1 MKLQHFI
8 DRPILSIVISVVILV
23 AGLIGLYA
31 LSVEQYPDIAP
42 PTIRVSTTYS
52 GANAEAVQKS
62 VIVPLEEAI
71 NGVEN
76 MTYMTSTAS
85 NTGSA
90 EITVYFKQGSD
101 PDMAAVNVQNKVST
115 ATSLLPAEVTK
126 VGVTTMKRQSSM
138 LKIFGLYSPNGT
150 YDRNFLTNYLS
161 INVKPQIQRIS
172 EVGEVN
178 VMGGDYAMRI
188 WLKPDVM
195 AQYELEPSDV
205 EAALSSQNIEA
216 STGSIGEDSKNVY
229 QYTLKYRGRL
239 EKEQEF
245 EEIVIRAYDDGRVL
259 KLKDIATVELGA
271 QSYSYTGTVNGAPGT
286 TCMINQTAGTNANEI
301 ITEIDKYLDELKETL
316 PEDMEIVELMSTKNF
331 LDASIDEVIKT
342 LLEAIVLVVLVV
354 YVFLQNPRSTLI
366 PTISIFVS
374 LIGTF
379 AALYIAGFSINLL
392 TLFAL
397 VLAIGTIVDDAI
409 IVVEAVQV
417 RFDEGYR
424 SPYKA
429 SVDAMTGISSAIV
442 TSTLEVWKEQVRT
455 MEARMK
461 VGEETENAVTQAR
474 ASLYELEA
482 THNDLLRQQRET
494 ENSLCTLLGMTSRSL
509 ERGTLDKQIFPVT
522 LPTGIPVRLL
532 SRRPDIVQAEMTLA
546 NAYYTTNQAR
556 SAFYPNLNLSGSA
569 GWTNALGQAVTNPG
583 DWILSAVASLTQP
596 LFNRGKLISNLRVSK
611 DEEQIALLNYRQAL
625 LDAGQEVNDALY
637 ATESAGRSLESHRKQ
652 CRELER
658 TVQTSEALYRTGN
671 ATYLELLTARQSLLN
686 ARLNVVTDSFTQCQA
701 VINLYQALG
710 GGAE

>member
-1 MKLQHFI
+1 MRKITCITIICINMVLLSSCHIYRNYQRPDNLPTDSLFRDADNQPVTDSLSLGDLPWQEIFQDTLLQQYIRYGLEHNIDMQTALLRVDQAKAQLTAAKLSFL
-8 DRPILSIVISVVILV
+8 PSLTLSPQGTL
-23 AGLIGLYA
+23 
-31 LSVEQYPDIAP
+31 
-42 PTIRVSTTYS
+42 
-52 GANAEAVQKS
+52 
-62 VIVPLEEAI
+62 
-71 NGVEN
+71 
-76 MTYMTSTAS
+76 TSTAGS
-85 NTGSA
+85 KTVKTYELPVQASWEIDLFGNLRNAKKGTQATLLQQQAYQQAVRSELIAGIANT
-90 EITVYFKQGSD
+90 YY
-101 PDMAAVNVQNKVST
+101 
-115 ATSLLPAEVTK
+115 SLL
-126 VGVTTMKRQSSM
+126 M
-138 LKIFGLYSPNGT
+138 
-150 YDRNFLTNYLS
+150 
-161 INVKPQIQRIS
+161 
-172 EVGEVN
+172 
-178 VMGGDYAMRI
+178 
-188 WLKPDVM
+188 
-195 AQYELEPSDV
+195 
-205 EAALSSQNIEA
+205 
-216 STGSIGEDSKNVY
+216 
-229 QYTLKYRGRL
+229 
-239 EKEQEF
+239 
-245 EEIVIRAYDDGRVL
+245 
-259 KLKDIATVELGA
+259 
-271 QSYSYTGTVNGAPGT
+271 
-286 TCMINQTAGTNANEI
+286 
-301 ITEIDKYLDELKETL
+301 LDEQ
-316 PEDMEIVELMSTKNF
+316 V
-331 LDASIDEVIKT
+331 
-342 LLEAIVLVVLVV
+342 AIS
-354 YVFLQNPRSTLI
+354 Q
-366 PTISIFVS
+366 
-374 LIGTF
+374 
-379 AALYIAGFSINLL
+379 
-392 TLFAL
+392 
-397 VLAIGTIVDDAI
+397 
-409 IVVEAVQV
+409 
-417 RFDEGYR
+417 
-424 SPYKA
+424 
-429 SVDAMTGISSAIV
+429 
-442 TSTLEVWKEQVRT
+442 STLEVWKEQVRT

-482 THNDLLRQQRET
+482 THNDLLHQQRET

-509 ERGTLDKQIFPVT
+509 ERGTLDKQIFPET

>member
-1 MKLQHFI
+1 MRKITYLFIICINVALLSSCHIYRNYQRPENLPTDSLFRDMDNPSVSDSLSLGDLPWQEVFQDTLLQHYIRYGLEHNTDMQTALLRVDQAKAQLTAAKLAFL
-8 DRPILSIVISVVILV
+8 PSLTLSPQGTL
-23 AGLIGLYA
+23 
-31 LSVEQYPDIAP
+31 
-42 PTIRVSTTYS
+42 
-52 GANAEAVQKS
+52 
-62 VIVPLEEAI
+62 
-71 NGVEN
+71 
-76 MTYMTSTAS
+76 TSTAGS
-85 NTGSA
+85 KTVKTYELPVQASWEIDLFGNLRNAKKGTQATLLQQQAYQQAVRSELIAGIANT
-90 EITVYFKQGSD
+90 YY
-101 PDMAAVNVQNKVST
+101 
-115 ATSLLPAEVTK
+115 SLL
-126 VGVTTMKRQSSM
+126 M
-138 LKIFGLYSPNGT
+138 
-150 YDRNFLTNYLS
+150 
-161 INVKPQIQRIS
+161 
-172 EVGEVN
+172 
-178 VMGGDYAMRI
+178 
-188 WLKPDVM
+188 
-195 AQYELEPSDV
+195 
-205 EAALSSQNIEA
+205 
-216 STGSIGEDSKNVY
+216 
-229 QYTLKYRGRL
+229 
-239 EKEQEF
+239 
-245 EEIVIRAYDDGRVL
+245 
-259 KLKDIATVELGA
+259 
-271 QSYSYTGTVNGAPGT
+271 
-286 TCMINQTAGTNANEI
+286 
-301 ITEIDKYLDELKETL
+301 LDEQ
-316 PEDMEIVELMSTKNF
+316 V
-331 LDASIDEVIKT
+331 
-342 LLEAIVLVVLVV
+342 AIS
-354 YVFLQNPRSTLI
+354 Q
-366 PTISIFVS
+366 
-374 LIGTF
+374 
-379 AALYIAGFSINLL
+379 
-392 TLFAL
+392 
-397 VLAIGTIVDDAI
+397 
-409 IVVEAVQV
+409 
-417 RFDEGYR
+417 
-424 SPYKA
+424 
-429 SVDAMTGISSAIV
+429 
-442 TSTLEVWKEQVRT
+442 STLEVWKEQVRT

-509 ERGTLDKQIFPVT
+509 ERGTLDKQIFPET

-686 ARLNVVTDSFTQCQA
+686 ARLNIVTDSFTQCQA

>member
-1 MKLQHFI
+1 MRKITYLFIICINVALLSSCHIYRNYQRPENLPTDSLFRNMDNPSVSDSLSLGDLPWQEVFQDTLLQHYIRYGLEHNTDMQTALLRVDQAKAQLTAAKLAFL
-8 DRPILSIVISVVILV
+8 PSLTLSPQGTL
-23 AGLIGLYA
+23 
-31 LSVEQYPDIAP
+31 
-42 PTIRVSTTYS
+42 
-52 GANAEAVQKS
+52 
-62 VIVPLEEAI
+62 
-71 NGVEN
+71 
-76 MTYMTSTAS
+76 TSTAGS
-85 NTGSA
+85 KTVKTYELPVQASWEIDLFGNLRNAKKGTQATLLQQQAYQQAVRSELIAGIANT
-90 EITVYFKQGSD
+90 YY
-101 PDMAAVNVQNKVST
+101 
-115 ATSLLPAEVTK
+115 SLL
-126 VGVTTMKRQSSM
+126 M
-138 LKIFGLYSPNGT
+138 
-150 YDRNFLTNYLS
+150 
-161 INVKPQIQRIS
+161 
-172 EVGEVN
+172 
-178 VMGGDYAMRI
+178 
-188 WLKPDVM
+188 
-195 AQYELEPSDV
+195 
-205 EAALSSQNIEA
+205 
-216 STGSIGEDSKNVY
+216 
-229 QYTLKYRGRL
+229 
-239 EKEQEF
+239 
-245 EEIVIRAYDDGRVL
+245 
-259 KLKDIATVELGA
+259 
-271 QSYSYTGTVNGAPGT
+271 
-286 TCMINQTAGTNANEI
+286 
-301 ITEIDKYLDELKETL
+301 LDEQ
-316 PEDMEIVELMSTKNF
+316 V
-331 LDASIDEVIKT
+331 
-342 LLEAIVLVVLVV
+342 AIS
-354 YVFLQNPRSTLI
+354 Q
-366 PTISIFVS
+366 
-374 LIGTF
+374 
-379 AALYIAGFSINLL
+379 
-392 TLFAL
+392 
-397 VLAIGTIVDDAI
+397 
-409 IVVEAVQV
+409 
-417 RFDEGYR
+417 
-424 SPYKA
+424 
-429 SVDAMTGISSAIV
+429 
-442 TSTLEVWKEQVRT
+442 STLEVWKEQVRT

-509 ERGTLDKQIFPVT
+509 ERGTLDKQIFPET

>member
-1 MKLQHFI
+1 MRKITYLFIICINVALLSSCHIYRNYQRPENLPTDSLFRDMDNPSVSDSLSLGDLPWQEVFQDTLLQHYIRYGLEHNTDMQTALLRVDQAKAQLTAAKLAFL
-8 DRPILSIVISVVILV
+8 PSLTLSPQGTL
-23 AGLIGLYA
+23 
-31 LSVEQYPDIAP
+31 
-42 PTIRVSTTYS
+42 
-52 GANAEAVQKS
+52 
-62 VIVPLEEAI
+62 
-71 NGVEN
+71 
-76 MTYMTSTAS
+76 TSTAGS
-85 NTGSA
+85 KTVKTYELPVQASWEIDLFGNLRNAKKGTQATLLQQQAYQQAVRSELIAGIANT
-90 EITVYFKQGSD
+90 YY
-101 PDMAAVNVQNKVST
+101 
-115 ATSLLPAEVTK
+115 SLL
-126 VGVTTMKRQSSM
+126 M
-138 LKIFGLYSPNGT
+138 
-150 YDRNFLTNYLS
+150 
-161 INVKPQIQRIS
+161 
-172 EVGEVN
+172 
-178 VMGGDYAMRI
+178 
-188 WLKPDVM
+188 
-195 AQYELEPSDV
+195 
-205 EAALSSQNIEA
+205 
-216 STGSIGEDSKNVY
+216 
-229 QYTLKYRGRL
+229 
-239 EKEQEF
+239 
-245 EEIVIRAYDDGRVL
+245 
-259 KLKDIATVELGA
+259 
-271 QSYSYTGTVNGAPGT
+271 
-286 TCMINQTAGTNANEI
+286 
-301 ITEIDKYLDELKETL
+301 LDEQ
-316 PEDMEIVELMSTKNF
+316 V
-331 LDASIDEVIKT
+331 
-342 LLEAIVLVVLVV
+342 AIS
-354 YVFLQNPRSTLI
+354 Q
-366 PTISIFVS
+366 
-374 LIGTF
+374 
-379 AALYIAGFSINLL
+379 
-392 TLFAL
+392 
-397 VLAIGTIVDDAI
+397 
-409 IVVEAVQV
+409 
-417 RFDEGYR
+417 
-424 SPYKA
+424 
-429 SVDAMTGISSAIV
+429 
-442 TSTLEVWKEQVRT
+442 STLEVWKEQVRT

-482 THNDLLRQQRET
+482 THSDLLRQQRET

-509 ERGTLDKQIFPVT
+509 ERGTLDKQIFPET

>member
-1 MKLQHFI
+1 MVLLSSCHIYRNYQRPDNLPTDSLFRDADNQPVTDSLSLGDLPWQEIFQDTLLQQYIRYGLEHNTDMQTALLRVDQAKAQLTAAKLSFL
-8 DRPILSIVISVVILV
+8 PSLTLSPQGTL
-23 AGLIGLYA
+23 
-31 LSVEQYPDIAP
+31 
-42 PTIRVSTTYS
+42 
-52 GANAEAVQKS
+52 
-62 VIVPLEEAI
+62 
-71 NGVEN
+71 
-76 MTYMTSTAS
+76 TSTAGS
-85 NTGSA
+85 KTVKTYELPVQASWEIDLFGNLRKGTQATLLQQQAYQQAVRSELIAGIANT
-90 EITVYFKQGSD
+90 YY
-101 PDMAAVNVQNKVST
+101 
-115 ATSLLPAEVTK
+115 SLL
-126 VGVTTMKRQSSM
+126 M
-138 LKIFGLYSPNGT
+138 
-150 YDRNFLTNYLS
+150 
-161 INVKPQIQRIS
+161 
-172 EVGEVN
+172 
-178 VMGGDYAMRI
+178 
-188 WLKPDVM
+188 
-195 AQYELEPSDV
+195 
-205 EAALSSQNIEA
+205 
-216 STGSIGEDSKNVY
+216 
-229 QYTLKYRGRL
+229 
-239 EKEQEF
+239 
-245 EEIVIRAYDDGRVL
+245 
-259 KLKDIATVELGA
+259 
-271 QSYSYTGTVNGAPGT
+271 
-286 TCMINQTAGTNANEI
+286 
-301 ITEIDKYLDELKETL
+301 LDEQ
-316 PEDMEIVELMSTKNF
+316 V
-331 LDASIDEVIKT
+331 
-342 LLEAIVLVVLVV
+342 AIS
-354 YVFLQNPRSTLI
+354 Q
-366 PTISIFVS
+366 
-374 LIGTF
+374 
-379 AALYIAGFSINLL
+379 
-392 TLFAL
+392 
-397 VLAIGTIVDDAI
+397 
-409 IVVEAVQV
+409 
-417 RFDEGYR
+417 
-424 SPYKA
+424 
-429 SVDAMTGISSAIV
+429 
-442 TSTLEVWKEQVRT
+442 STLEVWKEQVRT

-509 ERGTLDKQIFPVT
+509 ERGTLDKQIFPET

-611 DEEQIALLNYRQAL
+611 DEEQIALLNYRQTL

>member
-1 MKLQHFI
+1 MRKITYLFIICINVALLSSCHIYRNYQRPENLPTDSLFRDMDNPSVSDSFSLGDLPWQEVFQDTLLQHYIRYGLEHNTDMQTALLRVDQAKAQLTAAKLAFL
-8 DRPILSIVISVVILV
+8 PSLTLSPQGTL
-23 AGLIGLYA
+23 
-31 LSVEQYPDIAP
+31 
-42 PTIRVSTTYS
+42 
-52 GANAEAVQKS
+52 
-62 VIVPLEEAI
+62 
-71 NGVEN
+71 
-76 MTYMTSTAS
+76 TSTAGS
-85 NTGSA
+85 KTVKTYELPVQASWEIDLFGNLRNAKKGTQATLLQQQAYQQAVRSELIAGIANT
-90 EITVYFKQGSD
+90 YY
-101 PDMAAVNVQNKVST
+101 
-115 ATSLLPAEVTK
+115 SLL
-126 VGVTTMKRQSSM
+126 M
-138 LKIFGLYSPNGT
+138 
-150 YDRNFLTNYLS
+150 
-161 INVKPQIQRIS
+161 
-172 EVGEVN
+172 
-178 VMGGDYAMRI
+178 
-188 WLKPDVM
+188 
-195 AQYELEPSDV
+195 
-205 EAALSSQNIEA
+205 
-216 STGSIGEDSKNVY
+216 
-229 QYTLKYRGRL
+229 
-239 EKEQEF
+239 
-245 EEIVIRAYDDGRVL
+245 
-259 KLKDIATVELGA
+259 
-271 QSYSYTGTVNGAPGT
+271 
-286 TCMINQTAGTNANEI
+286 
-301 ITEIDKYLDELKETL
+301 LDEQ
-316 PEDMEIVELMSTKNF
+316 V
-331 LDASIDEVIKT
+331 
-342 LLEAIVLVVLVV
+342 AIS
-354 YVFLQNPRSTLI
+354 Q
-366 PTISIFVS
+366 
-374 LIGTF
+374 
-379 AALYIAGFSINLL
+379 
-392 TLFAL
+392 
-397 VLAIGTIVDDAI
+397 
-409 IVVEAVQV
+409 
-417 RFDEGYR
+417 
-424 SPYKA
+424 
-429 SVDAMTGISSAIV
+429 
-442 TSTLEVWKEQVRT
+442 STLEVWKEQVRT

-509 ERGTLDKQIFPVT
+509 ERGTLDKQIFPET

>member
-1 MKLQHFI
+1 MRKITCITIICINMVLLSSCHIYRNYQRPDNLPTDSLFRDADNQPVTDSLSLGDLPWQEIFQDTLLQQYIRYGLEHNTDMQTALLRVDQAKAQLTAAKLSFL
-8 DRPILSIVISVVILV
+8 PSLTLSLQ
-23 AGLIGLYA
+23 GTL
-31 LSVEQYPDIAP
+31 
-42 PTIRVSTTYS
+42 
-52 GANAEAVQKS
+52 
-62 VIVPLEEAI
+62 
-71 NGVEN
+71 
-76 MTYMTSTAS
+76 TSTAGS
-85 NTGSA
+85 KTVKTYELPVQASWEIDLFGNLRNAKKGTQATLLQQQAYQQAVRSELIAGIANT
-90 EITVYFKQGSD
+90 YY
-101 PDMAAVNVQNKVST
+101 
-115 ATSLLPAEVTK
+115 SLL
-126 VGVTTMKRQSSM
+126 M
-138 LKIFGLYSPNGT
+138 
-150 YDRNFLTNYLS
+150 
-161 INVKPQIQRIS
+161 
-172 EVGEVN
+172 
-178 VMGGDYAMRI
+178 
-188 WLKPDVM
+188 
-195 AQYELEPSDV
+195 
-205 EAALSSQNIEA
+205 
-216 STGSIGEDSKNVY
+216 
-229 QYTLKYRGRL
+229 
-239 EKEQEF
+239 
-245 EEIVIRAYDDGRVL
+245 
-259 KLKDIATVELGA
+259 
-271 QSYSYTGTVNGAPGT
+271 
-286 TCMINQTAGTNANEI
+286 
-301 ITEIDKYLDELKETL
+301 LDEQ
-316 PEDMEIVELMSTKNF
+316 V
-331 LDASIDEVIKT
+331 
-342 LLEAIVLVVLVV
+342 AIS
-354 YVFLQNPRSTLI
+354 Q
-366 PTISIFVS
+366 
-374 LIGTF
+374 
-379 AALYIAGFSINLL
+379 
-392 TLFAL
+392 
-397 VLAIGTIVDDAI
+397 
-409 IVVEAVQV
+409 
-417 RFDEGYR
+417 
-424 SPYKA
+424 
-429 SVDAMTGISSAIV
+429 
-442 TSTLEVWKEQVRT
+442 STLEVWKEQVRT
-455 MEARMK
+455 MEARLK

-509 ERGTLDKQIFPVT
+509 ERGTLDKQIFPET

>member
-1 MKLQHFI
+1 MRKITCITIICINMVLLSSCHIYRNYQRPDNLPTDSLFRDMDNPSVSDSLSLGDLPWQEVFQDTLLQHYIRYGLEHNTDMQTALLRVDQAKAQLTAAKLAFL
-8 DRPILSIVISVVILV
+8 PSLTLSPQGTL
-23 AGLIGLYA
+23 
-31 LSVEQYPDIAP
+31 
-42 PTIRVSTTYS
+42 
-52 GANAEAVQKS
+52 
-62 VIVPLEEAI
+62 
-71 NGVEN
+71 
-76 MTYMTSTAS
+76 TSTAGS
-85 NTGSA
+85 KTVKTYELPVQASWEIDLFGNLRNAKKGTQTTLLQQQAYQQAVRSELIAGIANT
-90 EITVYFKQGSD
+90 YY
-101 PDMAAVNVQNKVST
+101 
-115 ATSLLPAEVTK
+115 SLL
-126 VGVTTMKRQSSM
+126 M
-138 LKIFGLYSPNGT
+138 
-150 YDRNFLTNYLS
+150 
-161 INVKPQIQRIS
+161 
-172 EVGEVN
+172 
-178 VMGGDYAMRI
+178 
-188 WLKPDVM
+188 
-195 AQYELEPSDV
+195 
-205 EAALSSQNIEA
+205 
-216 STGSIGEDSKNVY
+216 
-229 QYTLKYRGRL
+229 
-239 EKEQEF
+239 
-245 EEIVIRAYDDGRVL
+245 
-259 KLKDIATVELGA
+259 
-271 QSYSYTGTVNGAPGT
+271 
-286 TCMINQTAGTNANEI
+286 
-301 ITEIDKYLDELKETL
+301 LDEQ
-316 PEDMEIVELMSTKNF
+316 V
-331 LDASIDEVIKT
+331 
-342 LLEAIVLVVLVV
+342 AIS
-354 YVFLQNPRSTLI
+354 Q
-366 PTISIFVS
+366 
-374 LIGTF
+374 
-379 AALYIAGFSINLL
+379 
-392 TLFAL
+392 
-397 VLAIGTIVDDAI
+397 
-409 IVVEAVQV
+409 
-417 RFDEGYR
+417 
-424 SPYKA
+424 
-429 SVDAMTGISSAIV
+429 
-442 TSTLEVWKEQVRT
+442 STLEVWKEQVRT

-509 ERGTLDKQIFPVT
+509 ERGTLDKQIFPET

>member
-1 MKLQHFI
+1 MRKITCITIICINMVLLSSCHIYRNYQRPDNLPTDSLFRDADNQPVTDSLSLGDLPWQEIFQDTLLQQYIRYGLEHNTDMQTALLRVDQAKAQLTAAKLSFL
-8 DRPILSIVISVVILV
+8 PSLTLSPQGTL
-23 AGLIGLYA
+23 
-31 LSVEQYPDIAP
+31 
-42 PTIRVSTTYS
+42 
-52 GANAEAVQKS
+52 
-62 VIVPLEEAI
+62 
-71 NGVEN
+71 
-76 MTYMTSTAS
+76 TSTAGS
-85 NTGSA
+85 KTVKTYELPVQASWEIDLFGNLRNAKKGTQATLLQQQAYQQAVRSELIAGIANT
-90 EITVYFKQGSD
+90 YY
-101 PDMAAVNVQNKVST
+101 
-115 ATSLLPAEVTK
+115 SLL
-126 VGVTTMKRQSSM
+126 M
-138 LKIFGLYSPNGT
+138 
-150 YDRNFLTNYLS
+150 
-161 INVKPQIQRIS
+161 
-172 EVGEVN
+172 
-178 VMGGDYAMRI
+178 
-188 WLKPDVM
+188 
-195 AQYELEPSDV
+195 
-205 EAALSSQNIEA
+205 
-216 STGSIGEDSKNVY
+216 
-229 QYTLKYRGRL
+229 
-239 EKEQEF
+239 
-245 EEIVIRAYDDGRVL
+245 
-259 KLKDIATVELGA
+259 
-271 QSYSYTGTVNGAPGT
+271 
-286 TCMINQTAGTNANEI
+286 
-301 ITEIDKYLDELKETL
+301 LDEQ
-316 PEDMEIVELMSTKNF
+316 V
-331 LDASIDEVIKT
+331 
-342 LLEAIVLVVLVV
+342 AIS
-354 YVFLQNPRSTLI
+354 Q
-366 PTISIFVS
+366 
-374 LIGTF
+374 
-379 AALYIAGFSINLL
+379 
-392 TLFAL
+392 
-397 VLAIGTIVDDAI
+397 
-409 IVVEAVQV
+409 
-417 RFDEGYR
+417 
-424 SPYKA
+424 
-429 SVDAMTGISSAIV
+429 
-442 TSTLEVWKEQVRT
+442 STLEVWKEQVRT

-509 ERGTLDKQIFPVT
+509 ERGTLDKQIFPET

-556 SAFYPNLNLSGSA
+556 SAFYPNLNLSGGA

>member
-1 MKLQHFI
+1 MRKITYLFIICINVALLSSCHIYRNYQRPENLPTDSLFRDMDNPSVSDSLSLGDLPWQEVFQDTLLQHYIQYGLEHNTDMQTALLRVDQAKAQFTAAKLAFL
-8 DRPILSIVISVVILV
+8 PSLTLSPQGTL
-23 AGLIGLYA
+23 
-31 LSVEQYPDIAP
+31 
-42 PTIRVSTTYS
+42 
-52 GANAEAVQKS
+52 
-62 VIVPLEEAI
+62 
-71 NGVEN
+71 
-76 MTYMTSTAS
+76 TSTAGS
-85 NTGSA
+85 KTVKTYELPVQASWEIDLFGNLRNAKKGTQATLLQQQAYQQAVRSELIAGIANT
-90 EITVYFKQGSD
+90 YY
-101 PDMAAVNVQNKVST
+101 
-115 ATSLLPAEVTK
+115 SLL
-126 VGVTTMKRQSSM
+126 M
-138 LKIFGLYSPNGT
+138 
-150 YDRNFLTNYLS
+150 
-161 INVKPQIQRIS
+161 
-172 EVGEVN
+172 
-178 VMGGDYAMRI
+178 
-188 WLKPDVM
+188 
-195 AQYELEPSDV
+195 
-205 EAALSSQNIEA
+205 
-216 STGSIGEDSKNVY
+216 
-229 QYTLKYRGRL
+229 
-239 EKEQEF
+239 
-245 EEIVIRAYDDGRVL
+245 
-259 KLKDIATVELGA
+259 
-271 QSYSYTGTVNGAPGT
+271 
-286 TCMINQTAGTNANEI
+286 
-301 ITEIDKYLDELKETL
+301 LDEQ
-316 PEDMEIVELMSTKNF
+316 V
-331 LDASIDEVIKT
+331 
-342 LLEAIVLVVLVV
+342 AIS
-354 YVFLQNPRSTLI
+354 Q
-366 PTISIFVS
+366 
-374 LIGTF
+374 
-379 AALYIAGFSINLL
+379 
-392 TLFAL
+392 
-397 VLAIGTIVDDAI
+397 
-409 IVVEAVQV
+409 
-417 RFDEGYR
+417 
-424 SPYKA
+424 
-429 SVDAMTGISSAIV
+429 
-442 TSTLEVWKEQVRT
+442 STLEVWKEQVRT

-509 ERGTLDKQIFPVT
+509 ERGTLDKQIFPET

>member
-1 MKLQHFI
+1 MRKITCITIICINMVLLSSCHIYRNYQRPDNLPTDSLFRDADNQPVTDSLSLGDLPWQEIFQDTLLQQYIRYGLEHNTDMQTALLRIDQAKAQLTAAKLSFL
-8 DRPILSIVISVVILV
+8 PSLTLSPQGTL
-23 AGLIGLYA
+23 
-31 LSVEQYPDIAP
+31 
-42 PTIRVSTTYS
+42 
-52 GANAEAVQKS
+52 
-62 VIVPLEEAI
+62 
-71 NGVEN
+71 
-76 MTYMTSTAS
+76 TSTAGS
-85 NTGSA
+85 KTVKTYELPVQASWEIDLFGNLRNAKKGTQATLLQQQAYQQAVRSELIAGIANT
-90 EITVYFKQGSD
+90 YY
-101 PDMAAVNVQNKVST
+101 
-115 ATSLLPAEVTK
+115 SLL
-126 VGVTTMKRQSSM
+126 M
-138 LKIFGLYSPNGT
+138 
-150 YDRNFLTNYLS
+150 
-161 INVKPQIQRIS
+161 
-172 EVGEVN
+172 
-178 VMGGDYAMRI
+178 
-188 WLKPDVM
+188 
-195 AQYELEPSDV
+195 
-205 EAALSSQNIEA
+205 
-216 STGSIGEDSKNVY
+216 
-229 QYTLKYRGRL
+229 
-239 EKEQEF
+239 
-245 EEIVIRAYDDGRVL
+245 
-259 KLKDIATVELGA
+259 
-271 QSYSYTGTVNGAPGT
+271 
-286 TCMINQTAGTNANEI
+286 
-301 ITEIDKYLDELKETL
+301 LDEQ
-316 PEDMEIVELMSTKNF
+316 V
-331 LDASIDEVIKT
+331 
-342 LLEAIVLVVLVV
+342 AIS
-354 YVFLQNPRSTLI
+354 Q
-366 PTISIFVS
+366 
-374 LIGTF
+374 
-379 AALYIAGFSINLL
+379 
-392 TLFAL
+392 
-397 VLAIGTIVDDAI
+397 
-409 IVVEAVQV
+409 
-417 RFDEGYR
+417 
-424 SPYKA
+424 
-429 SVDAMTGISSAIV
+429 
-442 TSTLEVWKEQVRT
+442 STLEVWKEQVRT

-509 ERGTLDKQIFPVT
+509 ERGTLDKQIFPET

-658 TVQTSEALYRTGN
+658 TVQTSEALYRTDN

>member
-1 MKLQHFI
+1 MRKITCITIICINMVLLSSCHIYRNYQRPDNLPTDSLFRDMDNPSVSDSLSLGDLPWQEVFQDTLLQHYIRYGLEHNTDMQTALLRVDQAKAQLTAAKLAFL
-8 DRPILSIVISVVILV
+8 PSLTLSPQGTL
-23 AGLIGLYA
+23 
-31 LSVEQYPDIAP
+31 
-42 PTIRVSTTYS
+42 
-52 GANAEAVQKS
+52 
-62 VIVPLEEAI
+62 
-71 NGVEN
+71 
-76 MTYMTSTAS
+76 TSTAGS
-85 NTGSA
+85 KTVKTYELPVQASWEIDLFGNLRNAKKGTQATLLQQQAYQQAVRSELIAGIANT
-90 EITVYFKQGSD
+90 YY
-101 PDMAAVNVQNKVST
+101 
-115 ATSLLPAEVTK
+115 SLL
-126 VGVTTMKRQSSM
+126 M
-138 LKIFGLYSPNGT
+138 
-150 YDRNFLTNYLS
+150 
-161 INVKPQIQRIS
+161 
-172 EVGEVN
+172 
-178 VMGGDYAMRI
+178 
-188 WLKPDVM
+188 
-195 AQYELEPSDV
+195 
-205 EAALSSQNIEA
+205 
-216 STGSIGEDSKNVY
+216 
-229 QYTLKYRGRL
+229 
-239 EKEQEF
+239 
-245 EEIVIRAYDDGRVL
+245 
-259 KLKDIATVELGA
+259 
-271 QSYSYTGTVNGAPGT
+271 
-286 TCMINQTAGTNANEI
+286 
-301 ITEIDKYLDELKETL
+301 LDEQ
-316 PEDMEIVELMSTKNF
+316 V
-331 LDASIDEVIKT
+331 
-342 LLEAIVLVVLVV
+342 AIS
-354 YVFLQNPRSTLI
+354 Q
-366 PTISIFVS
+366 
-374 LIGTF
+374 
-379 AALYIAGFSINLL
+379 
-392 TLFAL
+392 
-397 VLAIGTIVDDAI
+397 
-409 IVVEAVQV
+409 
-417 RFDEGYR
+417 
-424 SPYKA
+424 
-429 SVDAMTGISSAIV
+429 
-442 TSTLEVWKEQVRT
+442 STLEVWKEQVRT

-509 ERGTLDKQIFPVT
+509 ERGTLDKQIFPET

>member
-1 MKLQHFI
+1 MRKITCITIICINMVLLSSCHIYRNYQRPDNLPTDSLFRDADNQPVTDSLSLGDLPWQEIFQDTLLQQYIRYGLEHNTDMQTALLRVDQAKAQLTAAKLSFL
-8 DRPILSIVISVVILV
+8 PSLTLSPQGTL
-23 AGLIGLYA
+23 
-31 LSVEQYPDIAP
+31 
-42 PTIRVSTTYS
+42 
-52 GANAEAVQKS
+52 
-62 VIVPLEEAI
+62 
-71 NGVEN
+71 
-76 MTYMTSTAS
+76 TSTAGS
-85 NTGSA
+85 KTVKTYELPVQASWEIDLFGNLRNAKKGTQATLLQQQAYQQAVRSELIAGIANT
-90 EITVYFKQGSD
+90 YY
-101 PDMAAVNVQNKVST
+101 
-115 ATSLLPAEVTK
+115 SLL
-126 VGVTTMKRQSSM
+126 M
-138 LKIFGLYSPNGT
+138 
-150 YDRNFLTNYLS
+150 
-161 INVKPQIQRIS
+161 
-172 EVGEVN
+172 
-178 VMGGDYAMRI
+178 
-188 WLKPDVM
+188 
-195 AQYELEPSDV
+195 
-205 EAALSSQNIEA
+205 
-216 STGSIGEDSKNVY
+216 
-229 QYTLKYRGRL
+229 
-239 EKEQEF
+239 
-245 EEIVIRAYDDGRVL
+245 
-259 KLKDIATVELGA
+259 
-271 QSYSYTGTVNGAPGT
+271 
-286 TCMINQTAGTNANEI
+286 
-301 ITEIDKYLDELKETL
+301 LDEQ
-316 PEDMEIVELMSTKNF
+316 V
-331 LDASIDEVIKT
+331 
-342 LLEAIVLVVLVV
+342 AIS
-354 YVFLQNPRSTLI
+354 Q
-366 PTISIFVS
+366 
-374 LIGTF
+374 
-379 AALYIAGFSINLL
+379 
-392 TLFAL
+392 
-397 VLAIGTIVDDAI
+397 
-409 IVVEAVQV
+409 
-417 RFDEGYR
+417 
-424 SPYKA
+424 
-429 SVDAMTGISSAIV
+429 
-442 TSTLEVWKEQVRT
+442 STLEVWKEQVRT

-509 ERGTLDKQIFPVT
+509 ERGTLDKQIFPET

-583 DWILSAVASLTQP
+583 DWILSAVASLAQP